1 MPRNHLLTR
10 ARLAAAAC
18 SWLALLI
25 GSWSLLAWR
34 GWVRAS
40 WTAGDSGPALTP
52 LTAVAIVGL
61 ALHALT
67 AGRRPLQRWSWIG
80 AVVALLIG
88 AYAGLEDLL
97 GMPPGLERWLF
108 SEQLEQI
115 SAGFSGRPSPWTA
128 VTIVALGT
136 AQVVDVAR
144 VTRLRW
150 VAQAATVV
158 ALAVTWTALFG
169 HASATA
175 DLYRMRDTPEV
186 GMSWATAIA
195 LLLLTCHRVLS
206 VPNPLRSVLLSRTA
220 GGGLARPLLPV
231 SLAVPLLILW
241 LFVHQT
247 SGDSAPRLAVV
258 VSWAV
263 TSMTTA
269 MAVIVIC
276 AMQGRAELRNVRDEA
291 RREQLLARLK
301 RSSLETARLNRHL
314 EERIAAGTIELRRR
328 AEELEQS
335 NVDLQQFAFVA
346 SHDLRTPLRSITGFL
361 QLLRESCGDR
371 LDEPEKEWIERSLAA
386 SHRLAE
392 LVGSLLAYARV
403 DANASPRSTFDLGA
417 TCDQVLDSL
426 SSSIEEAHASITR
439 DELPNVTGDADQIG
453 IVMQNVLENS
463 LRYRRP
469 EEPPRVHVSAQ
480 RNGDAWHVTIRDHGI
495 GVPAEQ
501 RERVFELFHRLH
513 THKRH
518 PGAGIGLALARRIV
532 QRHGGN
538 MWMEGVD
545 GAGCAVTFTLPC
557 GEEPTDRS

>member
-1 MPRNHLLTR
+1 MPRNHLVTR
-10 ARLAAAAC
+10 ARFAAAAC
-18 SWLALLI
+18 SWLAVLI
-25 GSWSLLAWR
+25 GAWSLLAWR

-40 WTAGDSGPALTP
+40 WTDGDSGPALTP
-52 LTAVAIVGL
+52 LTAIAIVGL
-61 ALHALT
+61 ALHPLT
-67 AGRRPLQRWSWIG
+67 TGRRSRNRWSLLGTAI
-80 AVVALLIG
+80 ALLIG
-88 AYAGLEDLL
+88 AYSGLEDLL
-97 GMPPGLERWLF
+97 GLPPGVERLLF
-108 SEQLEQI
+108 PEQLEHVA
-115 SAGFSGRPSPWTA
+115 AGFSGRPSPWTA
-128 VTIVALGT
+128 ITIVALAT
-136 AQVVDVAR
+136 AQVVDAFGIA
-144 VTRLRW
+144 RLRW
-150 VAQAATVV
+150 VAQAATAV
-158 ALAVTWTALFG
+158 AIAVTWTALFG

-175 DLYRMRDTPEV
+175 DLYRMRATPEI

-206 VPNPLRSVLLSRTA
+206 VPNPVRAVLLSRTA

-231 SLAVPLLILW
+231 SLAVPLLLLW

-247 SGDSAPRLAVV
+247 SGDASPRLGVV

-269 MAVIVIC
+269 VAVIVIC
-276 AMQGRAELRNVRDEA
+276 GMQGRAELRNVRDEA
-291 RREQLLARLK
+291 RREHLLARLK
-301 RSSLETARLNRHL
+301 RSSLETARLNRQL
-314 EERIAAGTIELRRR
+314 EERIAASTIELRRR

-371 LDEPEKEWIERSLAA
+371 LDAPEREWIERSLAA

-453 IVMQNVLENS
+453 IVIQNVIENS

-480 RNGDAWHVTIRDHGI
+480 RNGDAWHITIRDHGI
-495 GVPAEQ
+495 GVPVEQ
-501 RERVFELFHRLH
+501 RERVFDLFHRLH

-532 QRHGGN
+532 QRHEGN

-557 GEEPTDRS
+557 GEDSKDRS